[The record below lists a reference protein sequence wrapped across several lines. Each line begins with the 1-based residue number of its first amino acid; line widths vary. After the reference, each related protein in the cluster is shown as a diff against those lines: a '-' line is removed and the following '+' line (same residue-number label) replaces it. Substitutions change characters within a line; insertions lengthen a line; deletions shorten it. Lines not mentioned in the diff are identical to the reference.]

1 MYDFRQIQFFH
12 YIFPLLN
19 QCKTYKVFENL
30 IGLGIF
36 LFCSFIFSANVYA
49 QSEVSGRVIDA
60 ETGENLAFVNIVI
73 NQNETQ
79 GTTTDID
86 GKFTIN
92 SDENI
97 RQLTLIYLGYQ
108 TKIIDI
114 ENQSTLV
121 IQLERSDLMLN
132 EITVIAGENPAHR
145 IIREAVK
152 NKSRNNPEK
161 VRSFTYKSYN
171 KFVVDV
177 LLDTDKYTKN
187 RIKKKTTPLEK
198 AQIQA
203 QSQYAKQTFD
213 STHLM
218 IMESVT
224 QRNFIRP
231 DKSEEIV
238 LANRVSG
245 LQNPTI
251 AALATDIQP
260 FSFYRPHIPLLG
272 KDYINPISRGS
283 TQMYRFR
290 LEEDTLFR
298 NNDTIFVVSFEP
310 KKNANFEGLKGI
322 LYINTNRYAV
332 QNVIAEPAQLNQAHI
347 KIEQQYT
354 FVQEQWFPAQ
364 LNFEVRWKGFPY
376 PATSAFMN
384 GKSYF
389 RDIEI
394 EPDIRRKDFG
404 IDAIV
409 MTDEAAEKDKNY
421 WQAARIDSLS
431 RKEKKSYVFIDS
443 LGKEAKL
450 DAVTQLS
457 ENLLTNNQ
465 IHFNKIALDLP
476 RLITN
481 NAYEGTRLGIG
492 LHTSDKFSKYIN
504 FGVYAGY
511 GFRDKTWKYGADVQL
526 RHPDSRFEPELR
538 IEYFNDLREPAQ
550 VYTPSYPV
558 RYVPSPA
565 FFQRTFQASRMDS
578 IQRFRVSAGV
588 RPFRHAKL
596 EVAMSRSQYQSLY
609 NYRYIPETGD
619 VELNNF
625 TTTAMHL
632 NLRYAFGEEYIKIGS
647 RRVPNFTPF
656 PVLNVFYTRGVNG
669 LFRSNVDFQRIVVA
683 LDADFKL
690 KRLGQTFI
698 WLEGGKVTKD
708 VPYPLLF
715 NGNGSFAKGRTVFVP
730 NTFQTMGLY
739 EFAGDRFANLFVY
752 HNFGTL
758 LLRTKKFR
766 PDVIIAQGIGFAA
779 LSQPD
784 QHLDIEL
791 NTLEKGYFESGFS
804 LDNIIRINL
813 LNFAQLGLGAGVFYR
828 YGTYHLAKE
837 IDNYAF
843 KFRAGLVF

>member
-1 MYDFRQIQFFH
+1 MNDFRLIRLLH
-12 YIFPLLN
+12 YIFPTLN
-19 QCKTYKVFENL
+19 QSETYKVFRNL
-30 IGLGIF
+30 IGLCAC
-36 LFCSFIFSANVYA
+36 LIFSINVHA
-49 QSEVSGRVIDA
+49 QNEISGRITDIQ
-60 ETGENLAFVNIVI
+60 TGENLAFVNIII
-73 NQNETQ
+73 NQNTTQ

-86 GKFTIN
+86 GKFIIK

-97 RQLTLIYLGYQ
+97 EQLTLIYLGYE
-108 TKIIDI
+108 TKIINV
-114 ENQSTLV
+114 ENASTLD
-121 IQLERSDLMLN
+121 IQLERSELLLN

-171 KFVVDV
+171 KFVVDI
-177 LLDTDKYTKN
+177 LLDTDTYVKS
-187 RIKKKTTPLEK
+187 RIKKKTTALEK

-203 QSQYAKQTFD
+203 QSQYAKRTFD

-224 QRNFIRP
+224 KRKYIRP

-245 LQNPTI
+245 LRNPTI

-272 KDYINPISRGS
+272 RDYINPVSRGS

-298 NNDTIFVVSFEP
+298 NTDTIFVISFEP

-332 QNVIAEPAQLNQAHI
+332 QNVIAEPAQINQAHI
-347 KIEQQYT
+347 KIEQQYA
-354 FVQEQWFPAQ
+354 FVQDQWFPAQ
-364 LNFEVRWKGFPY
+364 LNFEVLWKGFPY
-376 PATSAFMN
+376 PATNAFMN

-389 RDIEI
+389 SDIEI
-394 EPDIRRKDFG
+394 DPDIRRKDFG
-404 IDAIV
+404 VDAIV
-409 MTDEAAEKDKNY
+409 MTDEADEKDKNY

-431 RKEKKSYVFIDS
+431 LKEKKSYAFIDS

-450 DAVTQLS
+450 DAMAQLS
-457 ENLLTNNQ
+457 ENLLANNQ
-465 IHFNKIALDLP
+465 IYFNQIALDLP

-504 FGVYAGY
+504 FGAYAGY
-511 GFRDKTWKYGADVQL
+511 GFRDKAWKYGADMQL
-526 RHPDSRFEPELR
+526 REPDSRFEPELR
-538 IEYFNDLREPAQ
+538 VEYFNDLREPGQLYA
-550 VYTPSYPV
+550 PSYPV
-558 RYVPSPA
+558 SYVPSPA

-578 IQRFRVSAGV
+578 IQRFRVSAGM

-596 EVAMSRSQYQSLY
+596 ELAMSRSQYQSLY
-609 NYRYIPETGD
+609 DYRYIPETD
-619 VELNNF
+619 NVELNNF
-625 TTTAMHL
+625 TTTALHL

-656 PVLNVFYTRGVNG
+656 PVLNVFYTRGVDG
-669 LFRSNVDFQRIVVA
+669 LFRSNVDFHRIVLA
-683 LDADFKL
+683 LDANFKL

-698 WLEGGKVTKD
+698 WFEGGQVTKN

-758 LLRTKKFR
+758 LFRGKKFR

-779 LSQPD
+779 LSNPH

-804 LDNIIRINL
+804 LDNLIRINL
-813 LNFAQLGLGAGVFYR
+813 LNFAQVGLGAGVFYR

-843 KFRAGLVF
+843 KFRAGLIF